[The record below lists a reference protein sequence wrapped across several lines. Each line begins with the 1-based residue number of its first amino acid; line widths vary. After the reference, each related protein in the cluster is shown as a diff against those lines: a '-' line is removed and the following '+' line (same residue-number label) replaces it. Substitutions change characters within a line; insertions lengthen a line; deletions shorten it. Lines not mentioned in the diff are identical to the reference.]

1 MKILVYGYGNP
12 GREDDGLGIRFAE
25 IVETWAEENTTLAA
39 DVDMN
44 YQLNIEDALTI
55 SAYDVVFFVDAS
67 MESIDKYLIT
77 RVAPSDK
84 VNFSMHS
91 VSASYITYLSR
102 EIYDKQP
109 IAFMIHI
116 KGYQWEL
123 KEGLTEKA
131 TQNMQAALAYF
142 KGIMQNSER
151 LGEIIKE
158 ISE

>member
-25 IVETWAEENTTLAA
+25 IIETWAEENSALAI

-55 SAYDVVFFVDAS
+55 SGYDVVFFVDAS
-67 MESIDKYLIT
+67 MEPIDEYIMT
-77 RVAPSDK
+77 RVTPSDK

-109 IAFMIHI
+109 ITFLIHI

-131 TQNMQAALAYF
+131 IKNMQSALGYF
-142 KGIMQNSER
+142 KGLIENTEH
-151 LGEIIKE
+151 LDEIIDE
-158 ISE
+158 IRE